1 MAAGDSLEAWIS
13 SSRAAAEE
21 HERKAR
27 FLRESIGWKQA
38 GLLAERAVGRELD
51 ALGRVGWRV
60 LHDRAVPGSLANIDH
75 LLVGPPGIV
84 VIDAKAHKGTLTMDA
99 GGPRVGGRAFSD
111 NLDKLVRYSR
121 TVEASSGR
129 RTSVYS
135 VICFTEHVGL
145 EQPRQVGAV
154 TLLELRQLLAWLGQL
169 PGVLAPRQVWY
180 LAELLEESHPDR
192 LAPAAPARP
201 ASPAPP
207 APVPPRPM
215 GRTRTTTS
223 ATQSRRPQPS
233 HPPRRTSSR
242 RRKARTSAAQSLV
255 ALLALLAALGVVQH
269 AAGAKSGFGQQQPTR
284 TVSTR

>member
-60 LHDRAVPGSLANIDH
+60 LHDRAVPGSPANIDH

-111 NLDKLVRYSR
+111 KLDKLVRYSR

-169 PGVLAPRQVWY
+169 PASWRPVRSGISRNSSRSPTPTVW
-180 LAELLEESHPDR
+180 LLPLRHGQRLQHHRHP
-192 LAPAAPARP
+192 
-201 ASPAPP
+201 
-207 APVPPRPM
+207 
-215 GRTRTTTS
+215 
-223 ATQSRRPQPS
+223 SRRDPW
-233 HPPRRTSSR
+233 
-242 RRKARTSAAQSLV
+242 V
-255 ALLALLAALGVVQH
+255 
-269 AAGAKSGFGQQQPTR
+269 GQER
-284 TVSTR
+284 